1 MDCNLTK
8 LYEYFSSLPIPK
20 PKIDHLNKI
29 DLDPIIAKHSRYI
42 GTAFD
47 GLIKNHLLLIHKE
60 KSYDGPFFRVY
71 SQVEAEKISVKKIS
85 CSAPKFDSRWRELKN
100 AKQIYDFNYE
110 NLLTR
115 SVPNINERKICAD
128 HIKKLIAN
136 FKFEHFL
143 PTKKLISNFV
153 PEIHL
158 NNSRKFRVAIL
169 ELIKDNEIIDIKSDS
184 KLEGIKPEYTA
195 QLFYYYFIIKW
206 LHKYDEIKDSI
217 LSHVNPSILSIYYV
231 NFDYLHQFDP
241 SCIFDDEESILD
253 LFETELLE
261 GNNLIQELI
270 SLAISSKKSE
280 LKRKKL
286 FSKIERRKLQ
296 IIQDLTVKHLY
307 CNDGENTRVL
317 MNRFSNKLESYTNIQ
332 EDTNE
337 FIEISSN
344 YSHLENSLKLWE
356 MQAPQREFK
365 KIMLGLANNLY
376 PEATYL
382 TMIGSFLPLIEGS
395 MYTYGFSVGESTGLL
410 HLTIKSFELNF
421 MSNYQPLKFKYFKI
435 DDTKYG
441 HYSLDFSLFYFV
453 EDRFTLYSVSGSL
466 WLKEIVEESIIYTSD
481 IPVINK
487 LPLRSLSVPN
497 TIFNIKTSECG
508 ERIWKF
514 VGYEKL
520 NIENKEYKNCAKFII
535 SDELGETTKLWF
547 KKGIGM
553 VRKEYPTGRI
563 EWLIDFKIPKNSG
576 YIN

>member
-8 LYEYFSSLPIPK
+8 LFEYFSSLPIPK

-60 KSYDGPFFRVY
+60 KSYDGPFFRIY

-115 SVPNINERKICAD
+115 SVTNIDERKTCAD
-128 HIKKLIAN
+128 HIKKLITN

-169 ELIKDNEIIDIKSDS
+169 EIIKDNEIIDIKSDS

-195 QLFYYYFIIKW
+195 QLFYYYFLIKW

-217 LSHVNPSILSIYYV
+217 LSDVNPSILSIYYV

-241 SCIFDDEESILD
+241 SCIFDDEESIID
-253 LFETELLE
+253 IFETELLE

-296 IIQDLTVKHLY
+296 IIQDLTEKHLY
-307 CNDGENTRVL
+307 YNDGENTRVL
-317 MNRFSNKLESYTNIQ
+317 MNRFSNKLESYTNIKR
-332 EDTNE
+332 DTNE

-344 YSHLENSLKLWE
+344 YRHLENRLKLWE
-356 MQAPQREFK
+356 MRAPQREFK
-365 KIMLGLANNLY
+365 KTMMGLANIVY
-376 PEATYL
+376 SEPTYN
-382 TMIGSFLPLIEGS
+382 TMIKSFLPLITGS
-395 MYTYGFSVGESTGLL
+395 QYIYGYSYGSKSGVLD
-410 HLTIKSFELNF
+410 LTIESFKLDFSYMN
-421 MSNYQPLKFKYFKI
+421 NYQPLKFKYFKVNNSEI
-435 DDTKYG
+435 DYYT
-441 HYSLDFSLFYFV
+441 LDFSMYYFI
-453 EDRFTLYSVSGSL
+453 EDRYKFYALSGSIIC
-466 WLKEIVEESIIYTSD
+466 ENCDEESIVSRFQV
-481 IPVINK
+481 PFINT
-487 LPLRSLSVPN
+487 LPFRSLPVQNSL
-497 TIFNIKTSECG
+497 FNLKSNELG
-508 ERIWKF
+508 ERIWRF

-520 NIENKEYKNCAKFII
+520 NIQNKEYQRCAKFVIT
-535 SDELGETTKLWF
+535 DELGETTILWF
-547 KKGIGM
+547 KRGIGM

-563 EWLIDFKIPKNSG
+563 EWLIDFKLPQK
-576 YIN
+576 